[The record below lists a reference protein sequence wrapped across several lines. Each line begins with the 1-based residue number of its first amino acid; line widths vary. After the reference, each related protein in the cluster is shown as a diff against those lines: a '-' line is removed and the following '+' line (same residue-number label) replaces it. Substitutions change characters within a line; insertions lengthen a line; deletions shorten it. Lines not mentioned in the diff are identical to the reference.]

1 MDWPQAVLSGDRR
14 ALARALTMVENNPTE
29 VHGLLAELYRH
40 STDSHIVGITG
51 PPGSGKST
59 LVNVLVQRFRSSGQT
74 VGVLAIDPSSPFTH
88 GAILGDRVRMGELSG
103 DPGVFIRSVATRGR
117 LGGLAG
123 STSEAAIIMGAAG
136 FDRVLI
142 ETVGVGQ
149 SEVEIANQAHTTI
162 VVQAPGLG
170 DDVQA
175 IKAGILEV
183 ADVVVV
189 NKADLPS
196 ADEAFRV
203 LRSMMSIGGIV
214 KPFDANHG
222 ETLTIREDACQS
234 PPPESTWQVPLL
246 KTVAVT
252 GEGLEGLVEQV
263 DLHYAHLQSSGELV
277 KRLRARARFTL
288 EFQLRNR
295 LYTSFVNQLVEGRL
309 ESLVD
314 AVLAGET
321 DPYAAADMLLEQ

>member
-40 STDSHIVGITG
+40 SAGSQIVGITG

-59 LVNVLVQRFRSSGQT
+59 LVNVLVQRLRSIGQT

-117 LGGLAG
+117 LGGLAR
-123 STSEAAIIMGAAG
+123 STSEAATIMGAAG

-149 SEVEIANQAHTTI
+149 SEVEIANHAHTTI

-196 ADEAFRV
+196 ANEAFRV
-203 LRSMMSIGGIV
+203 LRSMMSIGGV
-214 KPFDANHG
+214 AKPFDENQG
-222 ETLTIREDACQS
+222 ETLTIREDASQS
-234 PPPESTWQVPLL
+234 LLPESTWQVPLL

-252 GEGLEGLVEQV
+252 GEGLEGLVQQV
-263 DLHYAHLQSSGELV
+263 DLHYAHLESSGELV
-277 KRLRARARFTL
+277 QRLRARARFTL